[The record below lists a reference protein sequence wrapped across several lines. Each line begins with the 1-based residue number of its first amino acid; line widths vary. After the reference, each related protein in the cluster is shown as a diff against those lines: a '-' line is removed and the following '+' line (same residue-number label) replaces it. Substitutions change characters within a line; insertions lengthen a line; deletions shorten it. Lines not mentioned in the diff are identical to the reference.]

1 MYILQRAVRKMH
13 QSLPVNDAFGKLLP
27 GLKFLLI
34 FVSCHANKQTKQNKK
49 KKKHKIN
56 LEILLWSWRF
66 ILFSS
71 KYASPVSSP
80 PR

>member
-1 MYILQRAVRKMH
+1 MH

-34 FVSCHANKQTKQNKK
+34 FVSYHANKQTKQNKK

-56 LEILLWSWRF
+56 LEILL
-66 ILFSS
+66 
-71 KYASPVSSP
+71 
-80 PR
+80 